1 MTPHAHRGR
10 PAVGVNAEPMG
21 VQNLYIIKITTG
33 FPWYIPISI
42 FQMNKITR
50 NKINTHIKKNHM
62 IALDVYFL
70 SLYLLHIFLLLR
82 AS

>member
-33 FPWYIPISI
+33 FPWYIPLSI

-50 NKINTHIKKNHM
+50 NKINTHIKNTSYDS
-62 IALDVYFL
+62 LRCLL
-70 SLYLLHIFLLLR
+70 SFSLLVKHFPITE
-82 AS
+82 S

>member
-21 VQNLYIIKITTG
+21 VQNLYIIQITTG

-42 FQMNKITR
+42 FQMNTITR
-50 NKINTHIKKNHM
+50 NKINTHIKNTSYDS
-62 IALDVYFL
+62 LRCLL
-70 SLYLLHIFLLLR
+70 SFSILVTHFPITE
-82 AS
+82 S